1 VDFTHQE
8 LDGGIFVLKVD
19 GDLDNSNSE
28 QFLTDVEKLIEGGM
42 TTLIIDCSCMHTITS
57 NGFAVLLRLSHRAR
71 KQGGDLKLA
80 SPHGMVAQALHT
92 MRLDVIFDVHSD
104 VEQAKNAFSG

>member
-1 VDFTHQE
+1 MEFTYQE

-80 SPHGMVAQALHT
+80 SPHGMVAQALHL
-92 MRLDVIFDVHSD
+92 MRLDSVFEVYGDVD
-104 VEQAKNAFSG
+104 QARAAFG

>member
-8 LDGGIFVLKVD
+8 LDGGIFVLTVD

-28 QFLTDVEKLIEGGM
+28 QFLTDVEELVEDGRSK
-42 TTLIIDCSCMHTITS
+42 LIIDCNGMHTITS

-71 KQGGDLKLA
+71 KKGGDLKLA
-80 SPHGMVAQALHT
+80 SPHGMVAQALHM
-92 MRLDVIFDVHSD
+92 MRLDTVFEVYPDVD
-104 VEQAKNAFSG
+104 RARAAFS

>member
-8 LDGGIFVLKVD
+8 LDGGIFVLIVD

-28 QFLTDVEKLIEGGM
+28 QFLADVEKLIEGGM
-42 TTLIIDCSCMHTITS
+42 SMLIIDCNGMHTITS

-80 SPHGMVAQALHT
+80 SPHGMVAQALHM
-92 MRLDVIFDVHSD
+92 MRLDTVFEVYPD
-104 VEQAKNAFSG
+104 VERARAAFS